1 MTGQE
6 TETRTKTRA
15 RTGLLVMQNCHE
27 SGKCNYILV
36 DDVDEQP
43 RTEAQSQ
50 LQPQLQSQPP
60 SRHFILDRAQYVHIN
75 CIMSHRPTLATRNF
89 EANKFSPPLRLGK
102 VSLPVNL
109 PPFTH
114 FLMPLF
120 TRRDGSVVII
130 EFNSWDDLCRK

>member
-89 EANKFSPPLRLGK
+89 EANKFSPPLPMLASWQSFATCELATFY
-102 VSLPVNL
+102 SLPNA
-109 PPFTH
+109 
-114 FLMPLF
+114 
-120 TRRDGSVVII
+120 VVYSPGWIG
-130 EFNSWDDLCRK
+130 CHY